1 MGRTVIVSKQQ
12 LAEAYGVNKT
22 YFFRKLHTN
31 KEIISKLVKAG
42 YNTSSRILTPKQ
54 IEIICEY
61 LGYPEVFDQIENQCS
76 ATVRV

>member
-1 MGRTVIVSKQQ
+1 MGRAVIVSKQQ

-22 YFFRKLHTN
+22 YFFRKLHNN